1 MAVGR
6 NTAISGAT
14 HPEVEGFVYRRNRH
28 AFPVWEIMGFSYS
41 KLSLSGPNPGF
52 VHAAI
57 YTHGVNSSAA

>member
-14 HPEVEGFVYRRNRH
+14 HPEVESFAYRRNRN
-28 AFPVWEIMGFSYS
+28 AFPVGNYGFSYS
-41 KLSLSGPNPGF
+41 KLSLSDPNPGF